1 MTAIAGIV
9 RTGVGSHEEPALEE
23 MLSTMARTMLR
34 TMASRGVEHHL
45 EVKSDRALA
54 TLSNNVAVLSGQ
66 YHFRQDELS
75 IVGDLRL
82 DERAVL
88 ASRVGLSVNAGD
100 AQLVL
105 AAYRKFGETVT
116 DHLLGDFA
124 FLITDGRSSFCAR
137 DHLGVKPFYYGIS
150 DNLFAIGSEAAA
162 VRSVLNTPI
171 NQTRIADFL
180 VFPLEHVD
188 HTSTFYQGVLRLPAA
203 SRLIV
208 RDGRA
213 VVTEYWRADPDLE
226 VRYQRDED
234 YVLAFR
240 EHFESAVEN
249 RIGQRGKIASMLSG
263 GVDSST
269 VVGFSNRVV
278 PVTTFSTVE
287 FDQQCSE
294 SEHIR
299 ITSEFLGQSANMISR
314 RDARSS
320 LGEVFRCVQALAE
333 PFDHYMIQSMLVNQA
348 ASRAGFDLLLDGLE
362 GDMLHSV
369 SSNYP
374 SALMK
379 SGQWVTGLKEV
390 YYLWK
395 NAFGEEPPL
404 WSLYYERIR
413 QIGLPSSFTFLQQL
427 KRRLVAAADPL
438 KGSLISVS
446 FAHEQRVHERMTA
459 ASQALYGV
467 GRSLQQQHA
476 TNVNHPAIGAAA
488 ERYDRVGGMFG
499 VSPCHPLMDKRL
511 VEFSLSIPREQK
523 THQGWSKYHLR
534 RIGDGLIPGEV
545 SWRVGRDE
553 NAWRF
558 MDLMTDVYR
567 NEMTEAIRDERDLL
581 EPYIAAD
588 TLNRLC
594 DDDLLELYGLLCWL
608 RRNR

>member
-9 RTGVGSHEEPALEE
+9 RPGVGTLEE
-23 MLSTMARTMLR
+23 SGLQAMLSIMAR
-34 TMASRGVEHHL
+34 RGVERHL
-45 EVKSDRALA
+45 EVKTDRALA
-54 TLSNNVAVLSGQ
+54 TLSNNNSALPGQ
-66 YHFRQDELS
+66 YHFRQDDLS

-82 DERAVL
+82 DERAAL
-88 ASRVGLSVNAGD
+88 ASRVGLGVNSGD

-105 AAYRKFGETVT
+105 SAYRKFGAAVT

-124 FLITDGRSSFCAR
+124 FLITDGRSVFCAR
-137 DHLGVKPFYYGIS
+137 DHLGVKPFYYGIC
-150 DNLFAIGSEAAA
+150 DNLFVIGSEAAA

-180 VFPLEHVD
+180 IFPLEHVD
-188 HTSTFYQGVLRLPAA
+188 QTSTFYQGVLRLPAA

-208 RDGRA
+208 RDGQA
-213 VVTEYWRADPDLE
+213 VVTEYWHADPDLE

-234 YVLAFR
+234 YVSAFR
-240 EHFESAVEN
+240 EHFQSAVAN
-249 RIGQRGKIASMLSG
+249 RIGQRDKIASMLSG

-269 VVGFSNRVV
+269 VVGFSNRIV
-278 PVTTFSTVE
+278 PATTFSTVE
-287 FDQQCSE
+287 FDEKCSE
-294 SEHIR
+294 TEHIR
-299 ITSEFLGQSANMISR
+299 ITSGFLRQSANMISR
-314 RDARSS
+314 RDASAS
-320 LGEVFRCVQALAE
+320 LGEVFRYVQEALVE

-374 SALMK
+374 SALMR

-395 NAFGEEPPL
+395 NVLGGEPPL
-404 WSLYYERIR
+404 WSLYFERIR
-413 QIGLPSSFTFLQQL
+413 QIGLPSSLAFL
-427 KRRLVAAADPL
+427 RRFKQSLVAASDPL
-438 KGSLISVS
+438 KGSLISVP
-446 FAHEQRVHERMTA
+446 FARGQRVQERIAA
-459 ASQALYGV
+459 ASQALYG
-467 GRSLQQQHA
+467 GSRSLQQQHA
-476 TNVNHPAIGAAA
+476 TNVNHPAISAAA

-499 VSPCHPLMDKRL
+499 VTPCHPLMDKRL
-511 VEFSLSIPREQK
+511 VEFSLAIPREQK
-523 THQGWSKYHLR
+523 TQHGWSKYHLR
-534 RIGDGLIPGEV
+534 RIGDGFIPREV

-558 MDLMTDVYR
+558 IDLMTEVYR
-567 NEMTEAIRDERDLL
+567 NEMTEAIRDDRHLL

-588 TLNRLC
+588 SLNRLC

-608 RRNR
+608 KRNR